1 MTQPDSLN
9 SVVPAAA
16 PIEQLTH
23 ILDCF
28 SAGPMRA
35 RENIDRLV
43 EADKSA
49 FLDAATPL
57 ILLAKT
63 DQGYR
68 YLLAQMLAKGF
79 FVEIVC
85 NTARMDSVAGVTF
98 LRAAV
103 KMDPQFDVKLTR
115 WLLDEGNR
123 QWLTSMGS
131 QSETLLDVLAEASPG
146 NRLLPL
152 VIQFLRS
159 KGEHVSS
166 KAALL
171 VAQRSQQVE
180 LALADPDPR
189 VRANAV
195 EALWGLDTQKA
206 RRTLYN
212 AIDDSNNRVVGNALL
227 GLLKLKERSATIRLS
242 AMARHQDPLFRAS
255 AAWVMG
261 QTRDRRYVQFLEDIQ
276 GKDVETVGAVAV
288 KALDVIRGPKGQA
301 PPPTEITMRILRLC
315 GDTGGKWRIALHT
328 VLPDAAAKSQ
338 LTGRVVLDGEEVT
351 AVQVRRIR
359 AGSLAVGVLLP
370 AVWIDEVH
378 PAARALV
385 NNRRAMDRMAIA
397 RYSTTSMAEGGT
409 SAGGYSP
416 IRGLSLAHDSN
427 RPKARVVYSLEPPFP
442 PRLMKEPPGIP
453 NLFDSLG
460 ALIEAPAGLAS
471 HAGVIL
477 VAPPS
482 PAFEQEASQESLLEL
497 FSKADSH
504 GGSIHAITTA
514 DFPESSLKLLH
525 SLCRGTGGMVL
536 RGGRDLSMT
545 NLMDALYRHLT
556 DGVELTF
563 RGKPDAKSI
572 TISLMGEE
580 FQGHVA
586 CDLPVAPEPNRWGET
601 IRYW

>member
-9 SVVPAAA
+9 SVEQAAA
-16 PIEQLTH
+16 PLEQLTR

-35 RENIDRLV
+35 RENIDRLL
-43 EADKSA
+43 ETDKSA

-57 ILLAKT
+57 VLLSKP

-68 YLLAQMLAKGF
+68 YLLAHLLAKGL

-85 NTARMDSVAGVTF
+85 NPARMDSAGSVEF

-123 QWLTSMGS
+123 QWLTSMGAR
-131 QSETLLDVLAEASPG
+131 SEALLDVLAEASPG

-180 LALADPDPR
+180 LALADPDSR

-212 AIDDSNNRVVGNALL
+212 AIDDSNNRVVGNAIL
-227 GLLKLKERSATIRLS
+227 GLLKLRERSATIRLM
-242 AMARHQDPLFRAS
+242 AMARHADPLFRS
-255 AAWVMG
+255 TAAWVMG
-261 QTRDRRYVQFLEDIQ
+261 QTRDRRYVQFLEDLQ
-276 GKDVETVGAVAV
+276 SKDVETVGSAAA
-288 KALDVIRGPKGQA
+288 KALQFISGPKGQA
-301 PPPTEITMRILRLC
+301 PPPTEVNLRILRLC
-315 GDTGGKWRIALHT
+315 GDAGGKWRIALHT
-328 VLPDAAAKSQ
+328 VLPDAANSQ
-338 LTGRVVLDGEEVT
+338 LTAKVMLDGEEVST
-351 AVQVRRIR
+351 VQVRRIR
-359 AGSLAVGVLLP
+359 AGSLAVGLLLP

-385 NNRRAMDRMAIA
+385 NNRRAIDRMAIA
-397 RYSTTSMAEGGT
+397 RYSATTLADGGA

-427 RPKARVVYSLEPPFP
+427 RPRTRVTYSLEPQFP
-442 PRLMKEPPGIP
+442 PRLTKEPAGIP

-482 PAFEQEASQESLLEL
+482 PAFEQEASEESLREL

-514 DFPESSLKLLH
+514 DFPDSSLTVLH
-525 SLCRGTGGMVL
+525 AICRGTGGMVL

-545 NLMDALYRHLT
+545 NLMDALYRNLT
-556 DGVELTF
+556 DGIELTF
-563 RGKPDAKSI
+563 RATPEARSI
-572 TISLMGEE
+572 SIALAGEE
-580 FQGHVA
+580 FQGRVA
-586 CDLPVAPEPNRWGET
+586 CDLPEAPEPNRWGEA